1 MLFHF
6 SEKKYSRREVINM
19 CIKLFPLW
27 IVCPCAYPYVLQSRA
42 VSRLCVCHG
51 CDIGYWTFVWDIW
64 RLWCPESNLYLLEHS
79 DTYSASST
87 QWLLELDNAGWREKK
102 LVIGRTHATWASK
115 SRAGCQWY
123 QRMPGIG
130 GTWPC
135 KSVYSWVNRVS
146 QLTFTK
152 PWWGWWNIT
161 IYSDLKVSIIITAE
175 SYVTVCTA
183 FSLLYHFL
191 PHSSACLSYPNLHH
205 DWQSRNPCN
214 YLLLHATGLSAST
227 LNNTRF
233 HGFIPLPSF
242 SSPLPKSCDALSIA
256 GLVA

>member
-1 MLFHF
+1 MTARAWQCRL
-6 SEKKYSRREVINM
+6 EK
-19 CIKLFPLW
+19 
-27 IVCPCAYPYVLQSRA
+27 
-42 VSRLCVCHG
+42 
-51 CDIGYWTFVWDIW
+51 
-64 RLWCPESNLYLLEHS
+64 
-79 DTYSASST
+79 
-87 QWLLELDNAGWREKK
+87 KK

-227 LNNTRF
+227 LTF
-233 HGFIPLPSF
+233 MVSYLFPPSHLLF
-242 SSPLPKSCDALSIA
+242 PSLAMLCQL
-256 GLVA
+256 LV